1 MSENENETCTGCGL
15 PMLHVPWCED
25 CDGAGGFWRGGDIW
39 FPCRFCAG
47 TGETDRCT
55 NSDCP
60 SIVWYPLS
68 DSDAA
73 ILRMVKAKIGEDG
86 R

>member
-1 MSENENETCTGCGL
+1 MKTTERKTCDGCGQ
-15 PMLHVPWCED
+15 PMLHVLCED

-39 FPCRFCAG
+39 FPCRYCDG

-55 NSDCP
+55 NTHCT

-68 DSDAA
+68 GSDAA
-73 ILRMVKAKIGEDG
+73 SLGVARAKIGEDG

>member
-1 MSENENETCTGCGL
+1 MSEQERKICTGCGL
-15 PMLHVPWCED
+15 PMLHVLCED
-25 CDGAGGFWRGGDIW
+25 CDGAGGFWRGMDVW
-39 FPCRFCAG
+39 FPCRHCAG
-47 TGETDRCT
+47 TGETDHCT
-55 NSDCP
+55 NTDCP

-68 DSDAA
+68 GSDAA